1 MLQNMDPGL
10 MHKYGN
16 FSGYHFQR
24 PDQPGILYQ

>member
-16 FSGYHFQR
+16 FSGYYFQGPAEPR
-24 PDQPGILYQ
+24 ILYK